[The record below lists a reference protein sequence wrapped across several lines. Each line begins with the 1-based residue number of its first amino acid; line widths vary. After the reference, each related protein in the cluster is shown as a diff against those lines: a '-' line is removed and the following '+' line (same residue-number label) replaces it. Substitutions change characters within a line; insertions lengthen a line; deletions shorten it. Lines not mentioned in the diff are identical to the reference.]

1 MYFVTS
7 LRSYVII
14 VSFSVLVREND
25 HNVVRAWK
33 KLETEV
39 ISLKKP
45 NIVILGAGYG
55 GMITA
60 TRLSK
65 LLGHNEANITLVN
78 KHDYHYQTTW
88 LHEPAAGTLSPERTR
103 MPIASVLDL
112 NKIKFVQDIVVEIKA
127 ADKKVVLENGELE
140 YDYLVVGLGSEAET
154 FGVPGVH
161 EYAFSKWTV
170 NGAREVKE
178 HIEYM
183 FAKYNNTAEKKDELL
198 TFVVAGAGFTGIE
211 FIGELSERVPELCEH
226 YDIPREKVKLY
237 VIEAAPT
244 ALPGFDP
251 ELVEYA
257 MNLLESRGVE
267 FKINCPIKEVTET
280 GVSLA
285 NGDEIKAETVVW
297 ATGVRGSS
305 IIEKSGFEAMRGR
318 IKVEPDLRAP
328 GYEDVFV
335 IGDCALLIN
344 EEINRPYPPTAQI
357 AMQMAEVCAHNI
369 KALIKNDP
377 LKTFKPDIKGTVASL
392 GGKEAIGVVGTR
404 KLFGSS
410 ANFMKK
416 MIDNR
421 YLFLLGGP
429 GLVLKKGKSPF

>member
-1 MYFVTS
+1 MI
-7 LRSYVII
+7 L
-14 VSFSVLVREND
+14 
-25 HNVVRAWK
+25 
-33 KLETEV
+33 
-39 ISLKKP
+39 LKKP
-45 NIVILGAGYG
+45 NIVLLGAGYG

-60 TRLSK
+60 ARLSK
-65 LLGHNEANITLVN
+65 KVGHDANITLVN

-88 LHEPAAGTLSPERTR
+88 LHEPAAGTLSADRTR
-103 MPIASVLDL
+103 MPIDSVLDL
-112 NKIKFVQDIVVEIKA
+112 NKINFVKDEVVEIKREE
-127 ADKKVVLENGELE
+127 KKVVLKQGELE

-161 EYAFSKWTV
+161 EYAYCKWTV
-170 NGAREVKE
+170 NGVREVKE
-178 HIEYM
+178 HIEYQ
-183 FAKYNNTAEKKDELL
+183 FAKYNNLSEKKDELL
-198 TFVVAGAGFTGIE
+198 TFIVAGAGFTGIE
-211 FIGELSERVPELCEH
+211 FIGELSERVPELCKT
-226 YDIPREKVKLY
+226 YDIPQEKVKMY

-267 FKINCPIKEVTET
+267 FKINCPIKEVTEA
-280 GVSLA
+280 GVILA
-285 NGDEIKAETVVW
+285 SGDEIKAETVVW

-328 GYEDVFV
+328 GHEDVFV
-335 IGDCALLIN
+335 IGDCALIIN

-357 AMQMAEVCAHNI
+357 AMQMAETCASNI
-369 KALIKNDP
+369 KALMDGGSLQSFTP
-377 LKTFKPDIKGTVASL
+377 EIKGTVASL
-392 GGKEAIGVVGTR
+392 GGKEAIGVVGSK
-404 KLFGSS
+404 KLFGST

-429 GLVLKKGKSPF
+429 GLVLKRGKNPM